1 MDADTPSA
9 PPASTNRLL
18 DRLPVWG
25 TVNRDTYGAIPENQE
40 TPAASQQRRR

>member
-1 MDADTPSA
+1 MDADA
-9 PPASTNRLL
+9 PAASPASTNRLL

-25 TVNRDTYGAIPENQE
+25 AVNRGDYGAIPENQE